1 MVIEIYSSNTS
12 ALMINLLWYKDNFIS
27 LNLGNSM
34 SISLDSL
41 NEIQRAAV
49 LKTDGP
55 VMILAGAGSGK
66 TKTLVTRIS
75 YLIEELNISPYQV
88 LALTFSNKAA
98 KEMRERI
105 SHLVQNDIG
114 SLQITTFHAFCA
126 KILRN
131 EATYLG
137 LSRNFTIYDDGES
150 KSIVKVLLDRRG
162 ISPKE
167 LNPYEILNYIDF
179 LKNNGYY
186 SGRNMSE
193 GGADSTDEYFSYFE
207 EYESELHR
215 ANAIDFGGL
224 ITGVI
229 QLFEKFPE
237 VLFRYQERFKYILV
251 DEYQDTNRSQFEL
264 VTMLAQKRRNICVVG
279 DEDQS
284 IYSWRGADI
293 RNILDFEK
301 VYPDVELLKLE
312 QNYRSSKNIIE
323 AASFVI
329 AKNNFRKG
337 KQMWT
342 ANPEGEVVQIVECFN
357 DKEEAEFIAKEASSL
372 VVKGNDYSDIAVFYR
387 SNAQSRLI
395 EDALRKYKL
404 PYRVIGGVKFYE
416 RKEIKDMLGYLRLI
430 INSKDSLAFSRIIN
444 VPARGIGATS
454 LRKLEIEAMAQNC
467 SLWDIV
473 EKLVDHESEFVHIK
487 LSAKVRSST
496 RELVTLIQDLRIQDQ
511 NKIKPS
517 IIYEKALHE
526 SGYLSFL
533 KANKDYETLARIE
546 NLEELGNAIKQYEEA
561 ETVPTLSGFLE
572 TITLDSSSEQDE
584 NTVPS
589 QGEISL
595 MTVHGAKGLEF
606 PFAFVAGAEENVF
619 PSYKSVER
627 GDMHLEEERRLFY
640 VAMTRAMKRLY
651 VTFAQ
656 GRMLFGQMKFNGPSR
671 FIDEIPEEFYNWIK
685 LKGQIQQDDEYNFNS
700 VRNLQR
706 PRFENKQNSYDEGI
720 YQSYDNEEV
729 VYQIKDSV
737 VKAKYPK
744 GAKIRHALYG
754 DGRVEE
760 SEGSGGDEKVTIK
773 FLDGNRKKFMVKFA
787 PLSLI

>member
-1 MVIEIYSSNTS
+1 MV
-12 ALMINLLWYKDNFIS
+12 
-27 LNLGNSM
+27 LNLET
-34 SISLDSL
+34 L
-41 NEIQRAAV
+41 NEVQRSAV
-49 LKTDGP
+49 LKNDGP

-66 TKTLVTRIS
+66 TKTLVTKIS
-75 YLIEELNISPYQV
+75 YLIEELNISPYQL

-114 SLQITTFHAFCA
+114 ALQITTFHAFCA
-126 KILRN
+126 KILRS

-150 KSIVKVLLDRRG
+150 KSIVKTLLDRRG

-167 LNPYEILNYIDF
+167 LNPYEILNYIDY

-186 SGRNMSE
+186 SSRTMVE
-193 GGADSTDEYFSYFE
+193 GGADSCDEYYSYFE
-207 EYESELHR
+207 EYEAELHR

-237 VLFRYQERFKYILV
+237 VLARYQERFKYILV
-251 DEYQDTNRSQFEL
+251 DEYQDTNRAQFEL
-264 VTMLAQKRRNICVVG
+264 VTMLAAKRRNICVVG

-357 DKEEAEFIAKEASSL
+357 DKEESDYIANEIKKIVES
-372 VVKGNDYSDIAVFYR
+372 GNEYSDMAVFYR
-387 SNAQSRLI
+387 SNAQSRLV
-395 EDALRKYKL
+395 EDALRKFKI

-454 LRKLEIEAMAQNC
+454 LRKLEIEAINQNC

-473 EKLVDHESEFVHIK
+473 EKLVDNEGEVSHVK
-487 LSAKVRSST
+487 LSAKVRSSI
-496 RELVTLIQDLRIQDQ
+496 RELVTLIQDLRIQDK
-511 NKIKPS
+511 NKTKPS
-517 IIYEKALHE
+517 IIYDKVLHE
-526 SGYLSFL
+526 SGYLAFL

-546 NLEELGNAIKQYEEA
+546 NLEELSNAIKQYEESEGVA
-561 ETVPTLSGFLE
+561 TLTGFLE
-572 TITLDSSSEQDE
+572 TITLDSSSESDE
-584 NTVPS
+584 KIEPT
-589 QGEISL
+589 QGEVSL

-606 PFAFVAGAEENVF
+606 SFAFVIGAEENVF
-619 PSYKSVER
+619 PSYKSVES
-627 GDMHLEEERRLFY
+627 GEMAIEEERRLFY

-651 VTFAQ
+651 ITFAQ
-656 GRMLFGQMKFNGPSR
+656 GRMLFGQVKFNGPSR

-685 LKGQIQQDDEYNFNS
+685 LKGKINQDDEFNFNTNRS
-700 VRNLQR
+700 MHRS
-706 PRFENKQNSYDEGI
+706 RFEKTADSFDEGI
-720 YQSYDNEEV
+720 YQSYDDGEV
-729 VYQIKDSV
+729 VYQIKESI

-744 GAKIRHALYG
+744 GAKIRHSLYG
-754 DGRVEE
+754 DGFVED

-787 PLSLI
+787 PLTLL

>member
-1 MVIEIYSSNTS
+1 M
-12 ALMINLLWYKDNFIS
+12 AIN
-27 LNLGNSM
+27 
-34 SISLDSL
+34 LDSL
-41 NEIQRAAV
+41 NEVQRTAV
-49 LKTDGP
+49 LKTEGP

-66 TKTLVTRIS
+66 TKTLVTKIS
-75 YLIEELNISPYQV
+75 YLLETLDVSPYQV

-105 SHLVQNDIG
+105 SQMVHSDVG
-114 SLQITTFHAFCA
+114 ALQITTFHAFCA
-126 KILRN
+126 KILRS

-150 KSIVKVLLDRRG
+150 KSIVKTLLERRG

-167 LNPYEILNYIDF
+167 LNPYEILNYIDY

-186 SGRNMSE
+186 SGRVMSD

-207 EYESELHR
+207 EYEAELHR

-237 VLFRYQERFKYILV
+237 VLSRYQERFKYVLV

-264 VTMLAQKRRNICVVG
+264 VTKLAEKRRNICVVG

-329 AKNNFRKG
+329 AKNTFRKG

-357 DKEEAEFIAKEASSL
+357 DKEEAEYIAKEVNKIVLA
-372 VVKGNDYSDIAVFYR
+372 GNDYSDVAVFYR

-395 EDALRKYKL
+395 EDALRKHKL

-430 INSKDSLAFSRIIN
+430 INPKDSLAFSRIIN

-454 LRKLEIEAMAQNC
+454 LRKLEVEAVNQNC

-473 EKLVDHESEFVHIK
+473 EKLVESEGDFSHVK

-511 NKIKPS
+511 NKVKPS
-517 IIYEKALHE
+517 VIYDKVLHE
-526 SGYLSFL
+526 SGYLAFL

-546 NLEELGNAIKQYEEA
+546 NLEELGNAIKQFEEA
-561 ETVPTLSGFLE
+561 ESVPTLTGFLE

-584 NTVPS
+584 NTNPT
-589 QGEISL
+589 QGEVSL

-619 PSYKSVER
+619 PSYKSVES
-627 GDMHLEEERRLFY
+627 GEMALEEERRLFY

-656 GRMLFGQMKFNGPSR
+656 GRMLFGQVKFNGPSR
-671 FIDEIPEEFYNWIK
+671 FIDEIPEAFYQWTK
-685 LKGQIQQDDEYNFNS
+685 LKGHIDHDDEFNFNQ
-700 VRNLQR
+700 NHMMQR
-706 PRFENKQNSYDEGI
+706 PRFEKPKNTYDEGI
-720 YQSYDNEEV
+720 YQSYDEEEV
-729 VYQIKDSV
+729 VYQIKESV
-737 VKAKYPK
+737 VKSKFPK

-754 DGRVEE
+754 DGKVEE
-760 SEGSGGDEKVTIK
+760 SEGSGNDEKVTIK

-787 PLSLI
+787 PLSLL

>member
-1 MVIEIYSSNTS
+1 MT
-12 ALMINLLWYKDNFIS
+12 INLEA
-27 LNLGNSM
+27 
-34 SISLDSL
+34 L
-41 NEIQRAAV
+41 NEVQRSAV
-49 LKTDGP
+49 LKTEGP

-75 YLIEELNISPYQV
+75 YLLEELNISPYQV

-105 SHLVQNDIG
+105 SHLVHSDIG
-114 SLQITTFHAFCA
+114 ALQITTFHAFCA
-126 KILRN
+126 KVLRS

-137 LSRNFTIYDDGES
+137 LSRNFTIYDDSES
-150 KSIVKVLLDRRG
+150 KSIVKTLLERRG

-167 LNPYEILNYIDF
+167 LNPYEILSYIDL

-186 SGRNMSE
+186 TGRVMSE
-193 GGADSTDEYFSYFE
+193 GGGDSTDEFFSYFE
-207 EYESELHR
+207 EYETELHR

-237 VLFRYQERFKYILV
+237 ILARYQERFKYILV

-264 VTMLAQKRRNICVVG
+264 VTMLSAKRRNICVVG

-329 AKNNFRKG
+329 SKNSLRKG

-342 ANPEGEVVQIVECFN
+342 ANPEGEVVQITECFN
-357 DKEEAEFIAKEASSL
+357 DKEEAEYIAKETSKIVNS
-372 VVKGNDYSDIAVFYR
+372 GNNYSDIAVFYR

-404 PYRVIGGVKFYE
+404 PYRVIGGVKFYD

-430 INSKDSLAFSRIIN
+430 INPKDSLAFSRIIN

-454 LRKLEIEAMAQNC
+454 LRKLEIEAINQNC

-473 EKLVDHESEFVHIK
+473 EKLVDYESEFSHVK

-511 NKIKPS
+511 NKVKPS
-517 IIYEKALHE
+517 VIYDKALHE
-526 SGYLSFL
+526 SGYLAFL

-546 NLEELGNAIKQYEEA
+546 NLEELGNAIKQFEES
-561 ETVPTLSGFLE
+561 EDVPTLTGFLE
-572 TITLDSSSEQDE
+572 TITLDSSSEKDE
-584 NTVPS
+584 NTSPV
-589 QGEISL
+589 QGEVSL

-606 PFAFVAGAEENVF
+606 PFAFVAGAEESVF
-619 PSYKSVER
+619 PTYKSIES
-627 GDMHLEEERRLFY
+627 GEIALEEERRLFY

-651 VTFAQ
+651 ITFAQ

-671 FIDEIPEEFYNWIK
+671 FIDEIPDSYYQWTK
-685 LKGQIQQDDEYNFNS
+685 LKGQFSDDDAQYGFGS
-700 VRNLQR
+700 QLQR
-706 PRFENKQNSYDEGI
+706 PRFEKAKNTYDEGI
-720 YQSYDNEEV
+720 YQSYDEEEV
-729 VYQIKDSV
+729 VYQIKESI
-737 VKAKYPK
+737 VKPKYPK
-744 GAKIRHALYG
+744 GCKIRHALYG
-754 DGRVEE
+754 DGKVEE
-760 SEGSGGDEKVTIK
+760 SEGSGNDEKVTIK
-773 FLDGNRKKFMVKFA
+773 FADGNRKKFMVKFA
-787 PLSLI
+787 PLSLL